1 MSEQVKNENNEAM
14 NNENEAQNQPDVDA
28 TKMKGHVENGKFI
41 YDKEPKGPGFGTK
54 LKIGLCKAGAWI
66 KRHPIATM
74 LIVGGAVGAG
84 EGATKLYEYAYDKG
98 HREGVADEQAAE
110 EQRKL
115 EEAEQQKLLDEQEQL
130 NGVDDVQDIKPVE
143 NELGE
148 VVG

>member
-1 MSEQVKNENNEAM
+1 MSEPMKNENEANVNENNEA
-14 NNENEAQNQPDVDA
+14 QRQPDVDA
-28 TKMKGHVENGKFI
+28 TRMKGHVENGKFV

-66 KRHPIATM
+66 KRHPIATL
-74 LIVGGAVGAG
+74 LIVGGTVGAG
-84 EGATKLYEYAYDKG
+84 EGASKLYNYAYDKG
-98 HREGVADEQAAE
+98 HREGVADEKAAE

-115 EEAEQQKLLDEQEQL
+115 EEAEQQKLLDEAEQL
-130 NGVDDVQDIKPVE
+130 NGVPEVEDIQPVE